1 MRFVEKITKWV
12 RHRSPLKKWIGLW
25 TVLRGP
31 YRKFL
36 SMWYPSGL
44 LRVINGTDPIHV
56 DFRWTSMPEV
66 YEPSVWHE
74 VMRRLSQAKLFV
86 DIGGHI
92 GLYAICGAQRMP
104 EGGKVVVFEP
114 LPKNGKFL
122 RDNVRLNR
130 EDKKI
135 EIRELAVGERSG
147 TASMNE
153 NESQATLQADGAI
166 VVRISTL
173 DEEFPTETIDVLK
186 IDVEGAEEK
195 VLLGAKSILANKS
208 RKPKSIFI
216 EVHPYAWGAFGTRSE
231 DFIKILKDAGYRLR
245 RLDGQPLQEI
255 DFYGEILAEL
265 EK

>member
-1 MRFVEKITKWV
+1 MFRA
-12 RHRSPLKKWIGLW
+12 
-25 TVLRGP
+25 P
-31 YRKFL
+31 YRKALALF
-36 SMWYPSGL
+36 YPQGL
-44 LRVINGTDPIHV
+44 QRIINGTDKLYV
-56 DFRWTSMPEV
+56 DYCWTSMPET
-66 YEPSVWHE
+66 YEPDVWGE
-74 VMRRLSQAKLFV
+74 VMSRLNQAKLFV

-130 EDKKI
+130 QDKKI
-135 EIRELAVGERSG
+135 EIRELAVGEQSG
-147 TASMNE
+147 KASMNE

-195 VLLGAKSILANKS
+195 VLLGAKSLLANKS
-208 RKPKSIFI
+208 RKPRSIFI

-245 RLDGQPLQEI
+245 RLDGQPLREI
-255 DFYGEILAEL
+255 NFYGEILAEL